1 MIFRLESERTLLNK
15 GFLDSLFP
23 NIVGSKIEK
32 VDNNYYVT
40 INSLRDL
47 KKLAEQVENLPLD
60 ISFYNKQI
68 LIMDK
73 CLL

>member
-1 MIFRLESERTLLNK
+1 MIFEILSERTLLNK

-23 NIVGSKIEK
+23 NIVGSK

-40 INSLRDL
+40 IHSLRDL

>member
-1 MIFRLESERTLLNK
+1 MIFEILSERTLLGK
-15 GFLDSLFP
+15 GSLDALFP
-23 NIVGSKIEK
+23 NIVGSK

-40 INSLRDL
+40 IHSLRDL